1 MTKKLLCAP
10 HNLLVAVL
18 LSLSFVACGS
28 DDTEPQPAPDG
39 GERPVDAGLVTQNRL
54 DDGSV
59 LLSVGEIFYAETY
72 RWYCDGEPVQ
82 CTASREYLATVSGTY
97 KVAGVNSVGEGR
109 PSPEVKVL
117 VGDDVPGFEIR
128 VHSDKLTAWS
138 VVFDICPE
146 DKKMTYYYDIVSK
159 GRWETMDLKEYRQG
173 IEESIRSLA
182 EFTDTSY
189 EETLQGILNSGDLLN
204 LYNGAGY
211 RPETEFYVVAF
222 YWDEKGPSEEVALA
236 SFTTAVAGT
245 STESLGLTF
254 EEVDPF
260 SMTLVCDPSVGVV
273 DYYLYFD
280 ETTKAEAMLAS
291 LEDENAFLSYHA
303 MNVGTHLSDMQTI
316 RRQGLKPETSY
327 TALAMAIDERGE
339 RFMVRADRL
348 TPAEQQSELVDSELF
363 TELLG
368 TWHGVQTLSD
378 PYSGSTTSEF
388 TVTIASEVADL
399 EYDFRA
405 KNQLVAKVD
414 GWYNIDYYGVAALR
428 EQYADM
434 EDTPDPLEAYGP
446 KWLLN
451 VAEGDRVTIDGQ
463 ARSSVVGW
471 LFMGDC
477 YMTNADP
484 ASGVVYTS
492 HDLNVEVSEDRNTI
506 TISAHEACTGCYPSL
521 SYYFEGMGWMIYIY
535 GGSDI
540 VLTRAQ

>member
-1 MTKKLLCAP
+1 MKKILHASL
-10 HNLLVAVL
+10 NLLLAAL
-18 LSLSFVACGS
+18 MSLSFVACGS
-28 DDTEPQPAPDG
+28 DDTQPVSPTP
-39 GERPVDAGLVTQNRL
+39 ENRPVDAGLIMKTEL
-54 DDGSV
+54 EDGSV

-72 RWYCDGEPVQ
+72 RWYRDGQEVQ

-117 VGDDVPGFEIR
+117 VGDDMPGFELRI
-128 VHSDKLTAWS
+128 HTDKLTPWS
-138 VVFDICPE
+138 VLFDVIPE
-146 DKKMTYYYDIVSK
+146 DTKMTYYYDIISK
-159 GRWETMDLKEYRQG
+159 ARWEQTDLKSYQQE
-173 IEESIRSLA
+173 IDESIHSLA

-204 LYNGAGY
+204 VYNGAGF
-211 RPETEFYVVAF
+211 RPETEFYLLAF
-222 YWDEKGPSEEVALA
+222 YWDKKGPSDQVVLQP
-236 SFTTAVAGT
+236 FTTPAVGT
-245 STESLGLTF
+245 STESLTLSF
-254 EEVDPF
+254 EAVEPF

-303 MNVGTHLSDMQTI
+303 MNVGTHLTDMQTI
-316 RRQGLKPETSY
+316 QRQGLKPETSY
-327 TALAMAIDERGE
+327 TALALAIDERGE
-339 RFMVRADRL
+339 RFMVRADQV
-348 TPAEQQSELVDSELF
+348 TPAEEQRDSVDSELF

-368 TWHGVQTLSD
+368 TWRGVQTLSD
-378 PYSGSTTSEF
+378 PYSGSSTTEF
-388 TVTIASEVADL
+388 TVTIVSEVADL

-405 KNQLVAKVD
+405 KNQLVAQVD
-414 GWYNIDYYGVAALR
+414 GWYNIGYYGVAALR
-428 EQYADM
+428 EQYEGM

-451 VAEGDRVTIDGQ
+451 VAEGDKVTIDGC
-463 ARSSVVGW
+463 ARNSVIGW
-471 LFMGDC
+471 LFMGNC

-484 ASGVVYTS
+484 MSGVVHTT
-492 HDLNVEVSEDRNTI
+492 HDLQVEVSEDRNTI
-506 TISAHEACTGCYPSL
+506 IISAADECAGCYPAL
-521 SYYFEGMGWMIYIY
+521 SYYFEGLGWMIYIY